1 MNKFICFLSRAHE
14 LHLLLLLLLL
24 LLLMLLIALM
34 ADITMLLEIPM
45 KVRKSRTPPWGLPH
59 WLLLQKY
66 LLFQLSLSIFVF
78 VPQSG
83 MIVSCQDPERNDD
96 SEEPDWDHLT
106 TDNMLS
112 DNCGLTL
119 LLSSVHT
126 TLHHLYLPPSSAD
139 MMVSSSAEGT
149 SRSGDCSPQGVMMD
163 YMTAVVA
170 IAQILVSCQLVA
182 AVDNRETFRSRSS
195 LGWKV
200 TTTATTTTTIVRIYR
215 FIARL
220 LYILLLR

>member
-1 MNKFICFLSRAHE
+1 MNKFICFLSRAHG

-83 MIVSCQDPERNDD
+83 VIVSCQDPERNDD

-126 TLHHLYLPPSSAD
+126 TLHTPHSTTFTCLHPVQTWWSPAQQREPAGAGTAARRASWWTTWRQWSPSLRYWSV
-139 MMVSSSAEGT
+139 VS
-149 SRSGDCSPQGVMMD
+149 
-163 YMTAVVA
+163 
-170 IAQILVSCQLVA
+170 
-182 AVDNRETFRSRSS
+182 
-195 LGWKV
+195 W
-200 TTTATTTTTIVRIYR
+200 
-215 FIARL
+215 
-220 LYILLLR
+220 